1 MMQAVSD
8 REFILQRVVRILA
21 ESADASNDSNLVL
34 QLALTELVKQVMREL
49 AQDTEADYL
58 QGNLL
63 SKALQT
69 TTQLIQERVE
79 TADLPFDLSP
89 YLERIYRSQRWVAR
103 EMTELGLR
111 LRQAQHGEVLRSPRV
126 VLDAPVSFRVTE
138 LGTRG
143 TPKGLIAYPLTACR
157 LNRVGDIFPAAL
169 RRSSRA
175 CNPNLGFGIKSASIP
190 RPLAA
195 GFLILDEIRQ
205 EYRVRGLGYP
215 WEVEVEEI
223 TFVVEA
229 DGSII
234 TFLEG
239 FPDSVIEQARSA
251 LNQLAQDL
259 YEPIEGG

>member
-1 MMQAVSD
+1 MMQTVSD
-8 REFILQRVVRILA
+8 REFILQRVVRILS

-49 AQDTEADYL
+49 AQDTEADHL

-63 SKALQT
+63 QKAVQT

-79 TADLPFDLSP
+79 TSDLPFDLSP
-89 YLERIYRSQRWVAR
+89 YFERISHSQRWVAK

-111 LRQAQHGEVLRSPRV
+111 LRQARQGEVLRSPRV

-143 TPKGLIAYPLTACR
+143 TPEGLIASPLAACR
-157 LNRVGDIFPAAL
+157 LN
-169 RRSSRA
+169 
-175 CNPNLGFGIKSASIP
+175 
-190 RPLAA
+190 
-195 GFLILDEIRQ
+195 LDEVRQ

-239 FPDSVIEQARSA
+239 FPGSVIEQARVA
-251 LNQLAQDL
+251 LEQLAHEL

>member
-1 MMQAVSD
+1 MMQTVSD
-8 REFILQRVVRILA
+8 REFILQRVMRILS

-49 AQDTEADYL
+49 AQDSEADYL

-63 SKALQT
+63 QKAVQT
-69 TTQLIQERVE
+69 TTQLIQERAE
-79 TADLPFDLSP
+79 MADLPFDLSP
-89 YLERIYRSQRWVAR
+89 YFERISHSQRWVAR

-111 LRQAQHGEVLRSPRV
+111 LKQARQGEVLRSPRV
-126 VLDAPVSFRVTE
+126 ILDAPVSFRVTE

-143 TPKGLIAYPLTACR
+143 TLEGLIASPLTDCR
-157 LNRVGDIFPAAL
+157 LN
-169 RRSSRA
+169 
-175 CNPNLGFGIKSASIP
+175 
-190 RPLAA
+190 
-195 GFLILDEIRQ
+195 LDEMRQ

-234 TFLEG
+234 TFLAD
-239 FPDSVIEQARSA
+239 FPDSVIEQARVA
-251 LNQLAQDL
+251 LEQLAHEL
-259 YEPIEGG
+259 YIPLET

>member
-1 MMQAVSD
+1 MMQAPMMQAVSD

-49 AQDTEADYL
+49 AQDSEADHL

-63 SKALQT
+63 QKAVQT

-79 TADLPFDLSP
+79 TPDLPFDLSP
-89 YLERIYRSQRWVAR
+89 YFERISHSQRWVAK

-111 LRQAQHGEVLRSPRV
+111 LRQARQGEVLRSPRV

-143 TPKGLIAYPLTACR
+143 TPEGLIASPLAACR
-157 LNRVGDIFPAAL
+157 LN
-169 RRSSRA
+169 
-175 CNPNLGFGIKSASIP
+175 
-190 RPLAA
+190 
-195 GFLILDEIRQ
+195 LDEVRQ

-215 WEVEVEEI
+215 WEVEVEGI
-223 TFVVEA
+223 TFVVEV

-234 TFLEG
+234 TFLAG
-239 FPDSVIEQARSA
+239 FPGSVIEQAKAA
-251 LNQLAQDL
+251 LEQLAQDL
-259 YEPIEGG
+259 YEPVESE

>member
-1 MMQAVSD
+1 MEGVRTSLS
-8 REFILQRVVRILA
+8 RNRLCLTSVRRGFSLRFERLLPPKSPILGDFEPEILA
-21 ESADASNDSNLVL
+21 QSPSLVGDL
-34 QLALTELVKQVMREL
+34 
-49 AQDTEADYL
+49 ADYL

-63 SKALQT
+63 QKAVQT

-89 YLERIYRSQRWVAR
+89 YFERISHSQRWVAR

-111 LRQAQHGEVLRSPRV
+111 LRQARQGEVLRSPRV
-126 VLDAPVSFRVTE
+126 ILDAPVSFRVTE

-143 TPKGLIAYPLTACR
+143 TLEGLIASPLTDCR
-157 LNRVGDIFPAAL
+157 LN
-169 RRSSRA
+169 
-175 CNPNLGFGIKSASIP
+175 
-190 RPLAA
+190 
-195 GFLILDEIRQ
+195 LDEMRQ

-229 DGSII
+229 EGSIL
-234 TFLEG
+234 TFLAG
-239 FPDSVIEQARSA
+239 FPDSVIEKARVA
-251 LNQLAQDL
+251 LEQLAHEL

>member
-126 VLDAPVSFRVTE
+126 FLDAPVSFRVTE

-157 LNRVGDIFPAAL
+157 LN
-169 RRSSRA
+169 
-175 CNPNLGFGIKSASIP
+175 
-190 RPLAA
+190 
-195 GFLILDEIRQ
+195 LDEIRQ